1 MGRGPRVGGVPVVP
15 RDDAAIPFAEASNKG
30 PLRLREVAVNR
41 DYDGRQFVG
50 IDLHRR
56 RSVLRGLGAQAER
69 PPGAIDVASHA
80 IFDARV
86 THREEI
92 GLSYVVFGAA
102 VCDALAPVVVKLA
115 GI

>member
-1 MGRGPRVGGVPVVP
+1 VTTTAASSSGSICTGAVVCFVVWVPKLNGHQ
-15 RDDAAIPFAEASNKG
+15 DN
-30 PLRLREVAVNR
+30 
-41 DYDGRQFVG
+41 
-50 IDLHRR
+50 
-56 RSVLRGLGAQAER
+56 
-69 PPGAIDVASHA
+69 IDVASHA